1 MRDLDA
7 TTGASARGR
16 SKRAEVL
23 FVADL
28 FHPVDDLT
36 VELFLNGDMR
46 HGRGRRSTMPMLL
59 ARREPD
65 HIAGMD
71 LLDRAALALHP
82 TATGCDNQRLT
93 QRVCMPCGSSA
104 GLECDTGVSRACRSV
119 CLEQGIDAHRAG
131 KPIGRSFAG
140 RL

>member
-28 FHPVDDLT
+28 FHPVDDLA
-36 VELFLNGDMR
+36 VELFLNCNMR
-46 HGRGRRSTMPMLL
+46 HGRGRRGTMPMLL

-65 HIAGMD
+65 HKAGMH
-71 LLDRAALALHP
+71 LLNGTALALDP
-82 TATGCDNQRLT
+82 AATGLDNHGLAERQGIPRWCSTLLE
-93 QRVCMPCGSSA
+93 RDPCA
-104 GLECDTGVSRACRSV
+104 GPAGPSV
-119 CLEQGIDAHRAG
+119 CLE
-131 KPIGRSFAG
+131 
-140 RL
+140 